1 MAQFGHPLG
10 TLLGVDLEMLI
21 RHVCSLADL
30 VLGFI
35 E

>member
-21 RHVCSLADL
+21 RHVCSPVDL
-30 VLGFI
+30 VLSFI